1 MAHGHDHGQTKA
13 PAHPPVLKGHG
24 HPDDEYA
31 YTPEGSTYEHTDA
44 NVWIIAK
51 FGFWLAVTALIVHVG
66 IGGLYAMLV
75 EQAID
80 TREAEYPLATGT
92 EAKLPPEPRLQQFPA
107 DEIYNFRAAEER
119 RLQGYGYLDREAG
132 VVHIPIEDAMRL
144 VVERGL
150 PAREEPAAAAA
161 PTLPPGAMAADSS
174 SGRTYVQ
181 RRQ

>member
-1 MAHGHDHGQTKA
+1 MAHGHDHGHVTA

-31 YTPEGSTYEHTDA
+31 YTPEGSSYEHTDA

-51 FGFWLAVTALIVHVG
+51 FGIWLAITALIVHVG
-66 IGGLYAMLV
+66 IGGMYAMLID
-75 EQAID
+75 QAVD
-80 TREAEYPLATGT
+80 TREAQYPLAVST
-92 EAKLPPEPRLQQFPA
+92 EPKLPPEPRLQQYPA
-107 DEIYNFRAAEER
+107 DEIYDFRATEGR
-119 RLQGYGYLDREAG
+119 RLTGYGYVDREAG

-150 PAREEPAAAAA
+150 PAREEAPGAAE
-161 PTLPPGAMAADSS
+161 PTLPPGSMPADSS